1 MFKSED
7 FELPLEKQLR
17 LRVINTEVDECTSIE
32 ALQKNLKQCAES
44 LIKYQHLLG
53 KAIEN
58 QITNDMTAWIDK
70 INKKAE
76 E

>member
-44 LIKYQHLLG
+44 LMKYQHLLG

-70 INKKAE
+70 IDKKADE
-76 E
+76 